1 MAEEKILKKQIEIV
15 FLLVTKN
22 REVERGECKGKKEA
36 WLLSPSGF
44 SAPITSK

>member
-22 REVERGECKGKKEA
+22 REVERGGNAKARKKHGYCRLQA
-36 WLLSPSGF
+36 SLLL
-44 SAPITSK
+44 